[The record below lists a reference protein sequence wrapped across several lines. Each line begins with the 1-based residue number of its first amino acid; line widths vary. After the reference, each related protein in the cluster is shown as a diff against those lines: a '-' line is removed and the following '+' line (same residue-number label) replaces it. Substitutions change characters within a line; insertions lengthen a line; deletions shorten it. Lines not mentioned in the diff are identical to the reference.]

1 MDLIKAMNER
11 HSVRR
16 YLDKPIEGELVG
28 KLQEVIDECNK
39 EGGLHIQLILNEPKA
54 FDCFMA
60 RYGNFENVTSYV
72 ALIGGKKDE
81 EKIGYY
87 GEKIALTAQALGLNT
102 CWVAMSYKKIKT
114 AFVLNKGEKMHLA
127 LALGYGATQ
136 GVAHKSKEINDVADV
151 KNAPAWFVNGVRY
164 ALLAPTAMNQQKFS
178 FEYVDG
184 KVVAKA
190 GVGFYTKADLG
201 IAKRHFELGAE
212 KDASI
217 WKK

>member
-16 YLDKPIEGELVG
+16 YLDKPIEGELVEA
-28 KLQEVIDECNK
+28 LQEVIDECNK
-39 EGGLHIQLILNEPKA
+39 EGGLHIQIILNEPKA

-60 RYGNFENVTSYV
+60 HYGNFENVTSYV

-114 AFVLNKGEKMHLA
+114 AFVLGKGEKVHLA
-127 LALGYGATQ
+127 LALGHGATQ
-136 GVAHKSKEINDVADV
+136 GVAHKSKEIGDVADV

-212 KDASI
+212 KDNSI
-217 WKK
+217 WKI